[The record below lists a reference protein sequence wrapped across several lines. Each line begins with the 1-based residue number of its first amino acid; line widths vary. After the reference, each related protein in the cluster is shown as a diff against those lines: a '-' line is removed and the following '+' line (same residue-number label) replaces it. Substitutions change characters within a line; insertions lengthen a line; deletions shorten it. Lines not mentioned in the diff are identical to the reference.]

1 MMISAI
7 RPLRSK
13 PSPHTNLMNRQNRR
27 YNTGFTLL
35 ELLIVILIIGFMS
48 NFIIINLPQ
57 SSPDK
62 TAKIETK
69 RLAHLISLA
78 AEDSLM
84 RSRPVALHL
93 TGSSYRFLIRTEN
106 NLWIPSKDKLFALR
120 KLPKDIQLELNL
132 TNDEHN
138 FEVPRHE
145 SPQILLSISG
155 EITPFKIRLVAKNVT
170 AESTDYSELSGQFS
184 GHLKISTR
192 RTQEK

>member
-7 RPLRSK
+7 RRLRSK
-13 PSPHTNLMNRQNRR
+13 LTLQANVMNSQNRR
-27 YNTGFTLL
+27 NDAGFTLL

-62 TAKIETK
+62 TAKTETK

-106 NLWIPSKDKLFALR
+106 DLWIPSKDKLFALR
-120 KLPKDIQLELNL
+120 KLPKDIQLKLNL
-132 TNDEHN
+132 TNDEHS
-138 FEVPRHE
+138 FEVPRQE
-145 SPQILLSISG
+145 TPQILLSISG
-155 EITPFKIRLVAKNVT
+155 EITPFKIRLVGKDST
-170 AESTDYSELSGQFS
+170 AESADYSELSGQFS

-192 RTQEK
+192 RTQE